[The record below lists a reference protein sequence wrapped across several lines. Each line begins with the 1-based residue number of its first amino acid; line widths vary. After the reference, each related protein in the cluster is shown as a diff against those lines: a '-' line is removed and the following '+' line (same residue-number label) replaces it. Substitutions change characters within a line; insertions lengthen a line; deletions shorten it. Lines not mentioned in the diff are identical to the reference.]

1 MAKFALK
8 IFMLAHIIFINE
20 TMITPLIKNIIIS
33 STAIN
38 FGFFTSARKTLS
50 GMLIIAIN
58 PRNISW

>member
-1 MAKFALK
+1 
-8 IFMLAHIIFINE
+8 MLAHIIFINE
-20 TMITPLIKNIIIS
+20 TMITPLRKNIIIS

-38 FGFFTSARKTLS
+38 FGFFISVRKTLS

>member
-1 MAKFALK
+1 
-8 IFMLAHIIFINE
+8 MLAHIIFINE
-20 TMITPLIKNIIIS
+20 TMITPLRKNIIIS